1 VDDPS
6 DPHSSER
13 IAAMS
18 EHILFLTGRLAERAL
33 HRVLEGM
40 QPTPFTYSVHV
51 LGIQVAGLMTTDM
64 IKRRLTSAMGADRV
78 IVPGRCRGDLDGVSR
93 ALGVPFQRGPD
104 DLKDLPKFFGRQGVP
119 LDLSRYDVRIFAE
132 IVDAPDLDVDGIL
145 ERAHAYAQAGADV
158 IDLGCLPKTPFPH
171 LEEAI
176 AALHAAGYK
185 VSVDSVDKTELLRG
199 GKAGADFLLSLK
211 SDTLWIADEVPSVPV
226 LIPAKSG
233 SLRSLLNAIEQMD
246 RRGRPYLADAILD
259 PIHFG
264 FADSIVRY
272 RELRRRVPDV
282 DIMMGTGNLTE
293 LTDADTL
300 GMQAVLM
307 GIVSELRITNLL
319 TTQVSQHCAGVVR
332 EADAAR
338 RLMYAARES
347 QSLPRGFGEALLAL
361 RALDPFPYS
370 REEIEATA
378 AEVKDPSF
386 RVQISPEGL
395 HIYNRDGMRTAT
407 DPFQLF
413 AHLGV
418 EQDGSHAFYLGVEL
432 ARAQIAWH
440 LGKRYVQ
447 DRELEWGIAQLH
459 ENTPAQAS
467 IAPVG
472 NQKSKAGP

>member
-1 VDDPS
+1 
-6 DPHSSER
+6 
-13 IAAMS
+13 MS

-386 RVQISPEGL
+386 RVQISPDGL
-395 HIYNRDGMRTAT
+395 HIYNRDGMRTSS
-407 DPFQLF
+407 DPFALF
-413 AHLGV
+413 PQLGV

-432 ARAQIAWH
+432 ARAQIAWQ

-447 DRELEWGIAQLH
+447 DQELDWGC
-459 ENTPAQAS
+459 
-467 IAPVG
+467 APVRRSEPTG
-472 NQKSKAGP
+472 AQCAPHAASGTEVES